1 MPRNPTKKSISTR
14 KSTSN
19 DATAAASPSIPLAEF
34 AKRRE
39 KVLAAL
45 GKSVGV
51 VFAGD
56 AVGENPFRPHAHF
69 EYLTGVD
76 DEPGAVLLL
85 DPTNPVAANRAVL
98 FLRPLDPELE
108 RWDGLRESIGGSLK
122 ARYGFGSIQ
131 RLRFLA
137 RSLNAAALRSRRLA
151 CLHPPAAYD
160 APLSPDLAL
169 FRQVAERIPGLE
181 IVEQM
186 EAIPKLRAVKSASE
200 VELIRRAGE
209 ATKAGFLEALRTIRP
224 GANEFE
230 VEAAL
235 DRGYRAA
242 GSRRHA
248 YRPIVGTGLNA
259 AVLHYHANNTTIAPG
274 DLVLID
280 SGAELG
286 GYASDVTRT
295 YPADGVFTK
304 RQRELYEIVL
314 AALDAGIKA
323 CVPGKRL
330 SDMDA
335 AARKV
340 IADAGYGEYFI
351 HGAGHH
357 LGLQVHDANPDEP
370 MKAGAVVTVEPG
382 IYIPEE
388 RLGIRIEDD
397 IEVTAKGPRNLTA
410 SIPKTVAEIERIMKR
425 G

>member
-1 MPRNPTKKSISTR
+1 MPRTTRAKPSTR
-14 KSTSN
+14 RTAPKS
-19 DATAAASPSIPLAEF
+19 AAEITSIPPDEL

-39 KVLAAL
+39 RVLGEL
-45 GKSVGV
+45 GGAVGLL
-51 VFAGD
+51 FAGD
-56 AVGENPFRPHAHF
+56 QVGENPFRPHPHF
-69 EYLTGVD
+69 EYLTGVA

-85 DPTNPVAANRAVL
+85 DPKHPVAASRAVL

-108 RWDGLRESIGGSLK
+108 RWDGLRESIGGPLK
-122 ARYGFGSIQ
+122 ARYGFTSIQ

-137 RSLNAAALRSRRLA
+137 RSLNAAALRSRKLA

-169 FRQVAERIPGLE
+169 FLKLAERIPGLE
-181 IVEQM
+181 IVERM
-186 EAIPKLRAVKSASE
+186 ELLAKHRAAKSAAE
-200 VELIRRAGE
+200 VALIRSAGE

-224 GANEFE
+224 GINEFE
-230 VEAAL
+230 VESAL

-259 AVLHYHANNTTIAPG
+259 TVLHYHANDATIAAG

-314 AALDAGIKA
+314 KALDAGIKA

-340 IADAGYGEYFI
+340 IVAAGYGEYFI

-357 LGLQVHDANPDEP
+357 LGLEVHDANPDEP
-370 MKAGAVVTVEPG
+370 MKVGAVVTVEPG
-382 IYIPEE
+382 IYIPQE
-388 RLGIRIEDD
+388 RIGIRIEDD
-397 IEVTAKGPRNLTA
+397 IEVTRSGPRNLTA
-410 SIPKTVAEIERIMKR
+410 SIPKTVAEIERAMR
-425 G
+425 RS